1 MNTLRILSKFVLI
14 ALLSLSST
22 EAYSSDSKHK
32 KNKTIKRTPAVAIQ
46 GENVHFLD
54 WKVVQEFRQEMLSK
68 YQYDGVEFD
77 NILKQT
83 RFVESAVQLMKP
95 MPAGKPKNWKVY
107 RSRFVETAR
116 VNAGVAFWNRNE
128 TTLKKAE
135 TEFGVPAEIIV
146 GLIGVE
152 TIYGKNIGRYN
163 AIDAIT
169 TLAFAYPDT
178 PNKEARTL
186 FFKNELAQLLLWGRE
201 TKSDVLQIKASYA
214 GAIGLCQF
222 MPSSLRNFAVDYDQD
237 GHIDLRTSEVD
248 AIGSVANYLAKH
260 GWKKDLPYV
269 FPASIHQSS
278 ENPEQSKRQIDEFLG
293 KGLRA
298 SLTLESLKPYVT
310 TPDVNAPS
318 NILYGVVDLQ
328 NGEDPTEFW
337 LASENFF
344 AITQYNR
351 SYFYAMS
358 VIDLGKVINLARTK
372 D

>member
-1 MNTLRILSKFVLI
+1 MNTTRNILNCALI
-14 ALLSLSST
+14 ALLSLSSI
-22 EAYSSDSKHK
+22 EAYSSTSQHK
-32 KNKTIKRTPAVAIQ
+32 KTKKTKRTTTVAIQ
-46 GENVHFLD
+46 SENVRFLE
-54 WKVVQEFRQEMLSK
+54 WKEVQAFKQEMLSK
-68 YQYDGVEFD
+68 YQFNETDFD
-77 NILKQT
+77 SILKQT

-116 VNAGVAFWNRNE
+116 VNAGLAFWNRNE
-128 TTLKKAE
+128 AHLKRAE
-135 TEFGVPAEIIV
+135 VDFGVPAEIIV

-152 TIYGKNIGRYN
+152 TIYGKNTGRYN

-178 PNKEARTL
+178 PNKEARAL
-186 FFKNELAQLLLWGRE
+186 FFKNELAQLLLWGRD

-214 GAIGLCQF
+214 GAIGICQF
-222 MPSSLRNFAVDYDQD
+222 MPSSLRSFAVDYDQD
-237 GHIDLRTSEVD
+237 GHIDLRNSEVD

-269 FPASIHQSS
+269 FPASIHQST
-278 ENPEQSKRQIDEFLG
+278 ENPDQSRKQIDEYLG

-298 SLTLESLKPYVT
+298 SLTLENLKPFVT
-310 TPDVNAPS
+310 TPDANAPS
-318 NILYGVVDLQ
+318 TMLYGLVDLQ
-328 NGEDPTEFW
+328 NGEEPTEYW